1 MADPEWYPSDL
12 VRPEYKRLAIGA
24 NYEGPFAL
32 QLIMAAAPP
41 AVDFAWEVQAAEDSF
56 RHSLRHTVVGKG
68 HWNTVACCNKL
79 FPHGVLVGRKWAD
92 ATEFTVEGSHLQM
105 AGVFTDK
112 IEVGSGVTIDFLEMS
127 FRDGPLFKDSPDSEK
142 ILRAFTSAQDAATAP
157 VPAAFKAAKVARK
170 TAALELKMTVA
181 QEHGSQGDD
190 SAAGGSDKLTYDAWC
205 TAVKVC
211 EEGSARPDQ
220 HGVGFRRNLDGTA
233 L

>member
-1 MADPEWYPSDL
+1 MQLVGAADSTAVVGADPPTPPGLFPRGRYSTSVEWLSARHRESGIGSYADQEHPDQVGWHLADPEWYPSDL

-127 FRDGPLFKDSPDSEK
+127 FRDGPLFNVPNG
-142 ILRAFTSAQDAATAP
+142 ATP
-157 VPAAFKAAKVARK
+157 S
-170 TAALELKMTVA
+170 LHL
-181 QEHGSQGDD
+181 G
-190 SAAGGSDKLTYDAWC
+190 
-205 TAVKVC
+205 
-211 EEGSARPDQ
+211 
-220 HGVGFRRNLDGTA
+220 
-233 L
+233 